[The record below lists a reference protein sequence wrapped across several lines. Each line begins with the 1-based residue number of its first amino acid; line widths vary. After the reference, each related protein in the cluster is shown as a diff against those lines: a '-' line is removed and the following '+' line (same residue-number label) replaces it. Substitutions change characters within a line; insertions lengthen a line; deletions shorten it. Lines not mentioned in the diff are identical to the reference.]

1 MNHEYYWIMY
11 LSHIL
16 IFVILI
22 RTEKMLEDSGDTVQ
36 PPPRAGSSLVASGGR
51 PVCQAARISCSDM
64 VIEEGESEGNT
75 DSTYQSESQD
85 SDLEDEDLDVEE
97 DNQEVGVEDGVEDGA
112 GQKDGGDGE
121 KEGKENLVS

>member
-51 PVCQAARISCSDM
+51 PVRQAARISRSDM

-85 SDLEDEDLDVEE
+85 SADLACICS
-97 DNQEVGVEDGVEDGA
+97 GVY
-112 GQKDGGDGE
+112 
-121 KEGKENLVS
+121 LVCWIKGRCRSYH